1 MTDAAPGGD
10 RGLCRA
16 CRRAGKTFHRPFMRA
31 GFYAPQ
37 PSVQPR
43 DFSCG
48 RTFLYIRRTRHGANQ
63 GLGSDLCLSGQLR
76 QYFRTYELSVRQ
88 RLEAGVYRPQRPRQ
102 DDLFEALD
110 GGISLSGACRR
121 ADGLRLFSL
130 CGAASRI
137 PGRRGARGD
146 RPRCAVLAARA
157 RDGSAWAG

>member
-1 MTDAAPGGD
+1 MSCLPTRRKNISPAVYESGLLCAPALRAA
-10 RGLCRA
+10 
-16 CRRAGKTFHRPFMRA
+16 A
-31 GFYAPQ
+31 GFFLRPH
-37 PSVQPR
+37 
-43 DFSCG
+43 
-48 RTFLYIRRTRHGANQ
+48 FLYIRRTRHGANQ

-88 RLEAGVYRPQRPRQ
+88 RLEAGLYRPQRPRQ

-137 PGRRGARGD
+137 PGWRGVRGD